1 MHRNI
6 RNVRCIPILAKIH
19 ALRFLVILNR
29 AEAEGAEFEEHG
41 APRESCA
48 ESGEAGIEGLC
59 VELLTEVEGDICGDS
74 GTAGVTEVFDDVIWH
89 AAGVYFHFCREFLE
103 HEAVGLVEEVVVDG
117 WFGAVGVEEEL
128 LNHVWNGAL
137 DEVEDGGAVHDELIC
152 AAVVLVFS
160 GEFDG
165 GEVG

>member
-1 MHRNI
+1 M
-6 RNVRCIPILAKIH
+6 
-19 ALRFLVILNR
+19 
-29 AEAEGAEFEEHG
+29 EGAELHKHG
-41 APRESCA
+41 APCESCTEA
-48 ESGEAGIEGLC
+48 GEADFQGLSC
-59 VELLTEVEGDICGDS
+59 ELSIEVEGDICGDS

-89 AAGVYFHFCREFLE
+89 AAGVYFHFCGEFLE

-137 DEVEDGGAVHDELIC
+137 DEVEDGGAIHDELIC